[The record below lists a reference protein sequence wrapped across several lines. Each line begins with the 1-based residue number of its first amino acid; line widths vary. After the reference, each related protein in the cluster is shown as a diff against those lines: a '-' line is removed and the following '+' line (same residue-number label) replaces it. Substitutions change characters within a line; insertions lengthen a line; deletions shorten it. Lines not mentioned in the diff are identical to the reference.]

1 MIFSPRCK
9 WLLVSTMDG
18 SVRVYDL
25 MSGLIIDWFRFKNAV
40 TSMSF
45 AVNATFLATTHI
57 NTMGIHIWA
66 NKHHFIQPFLK
77 NVGSEAIEMDKA
89 FEDDEVQKQLEQ
101 EKLVN

>member
-1 MIFSPRCK
+1 M
-9 WLLVSTMDG
+9 G
-18 SVRVYDL
+18 RVYDL

-77 NVGSEAIEMDKA
+77 NVGSEAIEMDKV
-89 FEDDEVQKQLEQ
+89 FEEDADDLKKKLEQ
-101 EKLVN
+101 EKLVKETMKNHAID